1 MDNQRRY
8 RRPNS
13 DVKEDKMD
21 QREQEQ
27 RPVRREYGSSTA
39 ADSIGQARRVIDQ
52 LEARINDA
60 RRVPMSK
67 TLSIVDAGELID
79 LIGQLRIVLP
89 HTVVQAQAILEQQ
102 KQILGDA
109 KAEADRTADKADEIY
124 TTTVEKAKQFEQE
137 VKADADAYD
146 KQIRQKAQ
154 EDSNAII
161 EDANTRANQIIFSA
175 QQQSQKLVD
184 DNEITRRAQAYAV
197 ETRERAEKDADSIY
211 NQACAQVDKMLSGA
225 AAALSRSA
233 SELAALRDSLLT
245 QGSTRQQDR

>member
-1 MDNQRRY
+1 
-8 RRPNS
+8 
-13 DVKEDKMD
+13 MD

-67 TLSIVDAGELID
+67 TLSIVDTGELID

-175 QQQSQKLVD
+175 QQQSQKLVE

-211 NQACAQVDKMLSGA
+211 NQACVQVDKMLSGA

-245 QGSTRQQDR
+245 QGSAQQQDR